1 MSSGHP
7 TFRVLLVEDSPVS
20 RTVIEKALGV
30 RGHEVVSVETAED
43 ALREHA
49 AQPFPMMI
57 VDWMLPGELDGL
69 KLVEALRTSPSND
82 DLVIVAVTGR
92 NTMADL
98 DVLLEA
104 GATDFLPKPFE
115 APVLDTRIAVA
126 ERTVQERKLRR
137 KLQQKMASLIHH
149 LPDGVIHTDHHCHIL
164 HVNNSFE
171 AMTQYRESE
180 LLGLDMRLLVHGA
193 DDKELTTHPTRGFD
207 GMHEL
212 RLRRRDGSLFHVELV
227 RAPNGDEGVVCVV
240 RDVTERNEL
249 RARLLMSDR
258 LASMGTLA
266 AGVAHEINNPLTF
279 IMNNLSYLSGELAS
293 DPDSL
298 NLLEVVNET
307 QLGAE
312 RVNRIV
318 RELRVF
324 ARGNDET
331 AGPTDVHETLDRAIV
346 MATNEIRHKALLVK
360 SYEDVPPVRANSGK
374 LGQVFLNLLVNAA
387 HSLPLGR
394 AQHNEIRVRTFQ
406 ENGQVKVEVE
416 DTGPGIPTE
425 LRERIFDPFFTTKPI
440 GKGTGLGLAICH
452 GIVNSAGGTIE
463 VDSEEGVGS
472 VFRVSLPVKVPA

>member
-1 MSSGHP
+1 
-7 TFRVLLVEDSPVS
+7 
-20 RTVIEKALGV
+20 
-30 RGHEVVSVETAED
+30 VVAVETAEE

-49 AQPFPMMI
+49 AKPFPMMI

-69 KLVEALRTSPSND
+69 KLVEALRSSPNND

-137 KLQQKMASLIHH
+137 KLQQKMTSLLHH
-149 LPDGVIHTDHHCHIL
+149 MPDGVVQTDHDCRIL
-164 HVNNSFE
+164 HVNSSFE
-171 AMTQYRESE
+171 AMTQYDEHE
-180 LLGLDMRLLVHGA
+180 LLGLDMRLLTQDA
-193 DDKELTTHPTRGFD
+193 DSSKDPLAIRDPALTAEFGGP
-207 GMHEL
+207 HEL
-212 RLRRRDGSLFHVELV
+212 RLRRRDGTLFHVELV
-227 RAPNGDEGVVCVV
+227 RAPNGAEGVVCVV

-279 IMNNLSYLSGELAS
+279 IMNNLAFLAGELS
-293 DPDSL
+293 SLPDNL
-298 NLLEVVNET
+298 ELLEVIRET

-324 ARGNDET
+324 ARGNDEIS
-331 AGPTDVHETLDRAIV
+331 GPTDVHETLDRAIV
-346 MATNEIRHKALLVK
+346 MASNEIRHKALLVK
-360 SYEDVPPVRANSGK
+360 SYEEVPPVRANSGK

-406 ENGQVKVEVE
+406 ENDQVKVEVQ
-416 DTGPGIPTE
+416 DTGPGIPSE
-425 LRERIFDPFFTTKPI
+425 LRERIFDPFFTTKPP
-440 GKGTGLGLAICH
+440 GEGTGLGLA
-452 GIVNSAGGTIE
+452 NALRFAEELGGSLDCE
-463 VDSEEGVGS
+463 RS
-472 VFRVSLPVKVPA
+472 RVLGGASFVLRLPAA